1 MKFRIL
7 ATIHLIGMALAIL
20 RLCFVPF
27 ENHLRYGIGHTVCWI
42 IVITAVLAF
51 FCVPQTIS
59 LRKWIKRYFGV
70 YLFNTCFMALYPLAI
85 VILFIMAAFVPEGW
99 RLWVAEDCFVQALI
113 PKPIEC
119 ENTTYVI
126 RKWED
131 VNYTDNNERFYLYR
145 KASLVEHLISI
156 RHAADIEYEKGY
168 ARRILEVDE
177 NKGILKVEVDVY
189 TDYDFAR
196 TEIQEWEINKEETK

>member
-7 ATIHLIGMALAIL
+7 ATIHLIGIALAIL
-20 RLCFVPF
+20 RLCFIPF
-27 ENHLRYGIGHTVCWI
+27 ENHLRYGIGHVVCWVI
-42 IVITAVLAF
+42 IITAVLAF
-51 FCVPQTIS
+51 FCVPQTML
-59 LRKWIKRYFGV
+59 LRKWIKWYFGV

-85 VILFIMAAFVPEGW
+85 VVLFIMAAFVPEGW
-99 RLWVAEDCFVQALI
+99 RLQVAEDCFVQALI

-145 KASLVEHLISI
+145 KAPLVEHLISI
-156 RHAADIEYEKGY
+156 RHAAGVEYEKGY
-168 ARRILEVDE
+168 ARRILKVNE
-177 NKGILKVEVDVY
+177 NKEILKVEVDVY
-189 TDYDFAR
+189 TGYDFAR
-196 TEIQEWEINKEETK
+196 KEIQEWEIIKRK

>member
-1 MKFRIL
+1 M
-7 ATIHLIGMALAIL
+7 
-20 RLCFVPF
+20 PF
-27 ENHLRYGIGHTVCWI
+27 
-42 IVITAVLAF
+42 
-51 FCVPQTIS
+51 S
-59 LRKWIKRYFGV
+59 V
-70 YLFNTCFMALYPLAI
+70 YLKQYLCESGLNGIWGFIFLIHALWHYPLAI

-99 RLWVAEDCFVQALI
+99 RLWVVEDCFVQALI

>member
-7 ATIHLIGMALAIL
+7 ATIHLIGIALAIL
-20 RLCFVPF
+20 RLCFIPF
-27 ENHLRYGIGHTVCWI
+27 ENHLRYGIGHVVCWVI
-42 IVITAVLAF
+42 IITAVLAF
-51 FCVPQTIS
+51 FCVPQTML
-59 LRKWIKRYFGV
+59 LRKWIKWYFGV

-85 VILFIMAAFVPEGW
+85 VVLFIMAAFVPEGW
-99 RLWVAEDCFVQALI
+99 RLQVAEDCFVQALI

-145 KASLVEHLISI
+145 KAPLVEHLISI
-156 RHAADIEYEKGY
+156 RHAAGVEYEKGY
-168 ARRILEVDE
+168 ARRILKVNE

-189 TDYDFAR
+189 TGYDFAR
-196 TEIQEWEINKEETK
+196 KEIQEWEIIKRK